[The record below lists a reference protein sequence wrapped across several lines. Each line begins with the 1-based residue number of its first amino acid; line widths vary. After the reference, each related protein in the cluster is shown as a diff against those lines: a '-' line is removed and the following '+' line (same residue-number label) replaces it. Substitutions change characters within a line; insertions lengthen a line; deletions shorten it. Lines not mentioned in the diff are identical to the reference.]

1 MTLARAKAGST
12 QTQSLLVPPYH
23 LDVEFRR
30 LVARDQR
37 TSFTFRETF
46 KSVGSGK
53 DLLAAITS
61 VSALSSPA

>member
-1 MTLARAKAGST
+1 VTLARAKAGST
-12 QTQSLLVPPYH
+12 QTQSFLVPPYH

-30 LVARDQR
+30 LFARDQG

-53 DLLAAITS
+53 ELLAAITY
-61 VSALSSPA
+61 